1 MEIGSY
7 DLIKVYH
14 LYDLAKGREGTKLD
28 YSCQLRAG
36 FDGPVEVLNIDKA
49 FAPWRNT
56 MPIRPMT
63 VV

>member
-14 LYDLAKGREGTKLD
+14 LYDLVKGREGTKLD

-36 FDGPVEVLNIDKA
+36 FDGPV
-49 FAPWRNT
+49 
-56 MPIRPMT
+56 
-63 VV
+63 